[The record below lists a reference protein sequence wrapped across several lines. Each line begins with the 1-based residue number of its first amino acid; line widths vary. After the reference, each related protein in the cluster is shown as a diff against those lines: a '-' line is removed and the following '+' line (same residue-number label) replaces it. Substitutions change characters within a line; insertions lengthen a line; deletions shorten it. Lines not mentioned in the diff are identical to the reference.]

1 MLPLPRGCNLSDGAH
16 AFAAVA
22 SVAARRAVRNDG
34 GWQQSRSVSARRIR
48 CRGCS
53 LIAMR
58 CMAFELI
65 VCSPER
71 HFDCRIWEGGLEYQH
86 LPYFAKGLWQDGM
99 HKVEGRRRVCDLRGA
114 GLRPD
119 PRPMQSR
126 LSPVRGTRVVLLSS
140 QYGLGRFPTEEVHQG
155 DLHSFSRLEG
165 RVWSASG
172 CDVVVFPKVC
182 ARCAA
187 CCVRK

>member
-1 MLPLPRGCNLSDGAH
+1 MATFQPSVGLMLLMLWMLFECNVLHGQRAPRLLPGKTTRLPDMGGRTGISTRHIRPKLCSRMAY
-16 AFAAVA
+16 
-22 SVAARRAVRNDG
+22 ARWKG
-34 GWQQSRSVSARRIR
+34 G
-48 CRGCS
+48 
-53 LIAMR
+53 
-58 CMAFELI
+58 
-65 VCSPER
+65 
-71 HFDCRIWEGGLEYQH
+71 GG
-86 LPYFAKGLWQDGM
+86 F
-99 HKVEGRRRVCDLRGA
+99 VDLRDA
-114 GLRPD
+114 GLHPD

-126 LSPVRGTRVVLLSS
+126 LLPVRGTRVVLLST